1 MATTER
7 PRASPARTDS
17 PAPDGVDRILEQ
29 WARERPDLDTEA
41 MGIFGRIFRLARAG
55 GDATAA
61 AYARSHLTRGD
72 FDVLATL
79 RRAGNA
85 GDLSPSALS
94 ATLML
99 TTGGM
104 TQRLDR
110 LERAGLVRRSPDP
123 ADRRGLRISL
133 TDRGADVVD
142 QAVTDGLAA
151 EQRLLAGIPAQRR
164 REIDAML
171 RELLAAVEP
180 S

>member
-1 MATTER
+1 M
-7 PRASPARTDS
+7 TDQ
-17 PAPDGVDRILEQ
+17 DGVDRILDQ
-29 WARERPDLDTEA
+29 WASERPDLDTEA

-61 AYARSHLTRGD
+61 AYARSDLTRGD

-79 RRAGNA
+79 RRSGA
-85 GDLSPSALS
+85 DRSLSPGALS

-99 TTGGM
+99 TSGGM

-110 LERAGLVRRSPDP
+110 LERTGLVRRSPDP
-123 ADRRGLRISL
+123 ADRRALRVSL

-142 QAVTDGLAA
+142 RAVEDGLAA
-151 EQRLLAGIPAQRR
+151 EQRLLAGIPPERR
-164 REIDAML
+164 AEIDAML
-171 RELLAAVEP
+171 RELLAAVDA

>member
-1 MATTER
+1 MG
-7 PRASPARTDS
+7 DS
-17 PAPDGVDRILEQ
+17 DGVDRILEQ

-61 AYARSHLTRGD
+61 AYARSHLTRAD

-79 RRAGNA
+79 RRSGPE
-85 GDLSPSALS
+85 GSLSPSALS

-99 TTGGM
+99 TSGGM

-123 ADRRGLRISL
+123 ADRRALRITLS
-133 TDRGADVVD
+133 DRGTDVVD
-142 QAVTDGLAA
+142 EAVAAGLAA
-151 EQRLLAGIPAQRR
+151 EQRLLASIPPQRR

-171 RELLAAVEP
+171 RELLAAVDA